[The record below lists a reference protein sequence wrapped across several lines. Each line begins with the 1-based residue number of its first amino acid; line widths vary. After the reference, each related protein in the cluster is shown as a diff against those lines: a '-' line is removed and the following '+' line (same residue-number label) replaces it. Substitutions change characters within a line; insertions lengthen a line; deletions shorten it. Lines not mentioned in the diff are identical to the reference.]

1 MVRIMAEE
9 FYIEYLPIINGL
21 LDKHATEVTIY
32 DLSEVSSF
40 TEIFIVAIARSNI
53 HSQTLKDCAEEILDS
68 MGLTYTT
75 EGENGSK
82 WTLMDGGHIVIN
94 ILTNDGQSYY
104 NLDGL
109 WGDVPNKKFFD
120 LDD

>member
-1 MVRIMAEE
+1 MAEE

-53 HSQTLKDCAEEILDS
+53 HSQTLKDRAEEILDN

-94 ILTNDGQSYY
+94 ILTKDGQSYY

>member
-1 MVRIMAEE
+1 MVEE
-9 FYIEYLPIINGL
+9 FYKDYLPIIDGL
-21 LDKHATEVTIY
+21 LDKHAIEVSIY

-40 TEIFIVAIARSNI
+40 TEVFIVAIARSDT
-53 HSQTLKDCAEEILDS
+53 HSRTLKDRAEEILDS
-68 MGLTYTT
+68 MRLTYST

-94 ILTNDGQSYY
+94 ILTKDGQSYY
-104 NLDGL
+104 NLDSL
-109 WGDVPNKKFFD
+109 WGDVPHKQFFD

>member
-1 MVRIMAEE
+1 MAEE
-9 FYIEYLPIINGL
+9 FYREYMPIINGL
-21 LDKHATEVTIY
+21 LDKHAIEVSIY
-32 DLSEVSSF
+32 DLSEASSF

-53 HSQTLKDCAEEILDS
+53 HSQTLKDRAEEILDS

-94 ILTNDGQSYY
+94 ILTKDGQSYY
-104 NLDGL
+104 NLDSL

>member
-1 MVRIMAEE
+1 MTKE
-9 FYIEYLPIINGL
+9 FYDEYLPLINGL
-21 LDKHATEVTIY
+21 LDKHAIEVAIY

-40 TEIFIVAIARSNI
+40 ADVFIVAIARSDI
-53 HSQTLKDCAEEILDS
+53 HSRTLKDSAEEILDG
-68 MGLTYTT
+68 MGLTYST

-94 ILTNDGQSYY
+94 ILTREGQSYY

-109 WGDVPNKKFFD
+109 WGDVPNKRFYD